1 MMLFV
6 LIFSLYG
13 WVNNLVAY
21 TTYKSVQ
28 TGPLRPIFTFVQ
40 IFLEGLFVFHL
51 LKNGDTRIH
60 YPVVSIFFVFL
71 FILFFAGA
79 FDVDRGLTKN
89 ETGLFA
95 NLCLVTMVLIR
106 KHSSKISPLLIPFGA
121 LLAMPSTITVFGF
134 LPFYQRKRLI
144 FFSVFSVLIITSMLV
159 RPDFIQTVF
168 TSKISLIIDP
178 PMSDQFGGRYWS
190 NLFHILMLLE
200 KPFFGW
206 GLESLNH
213 YREVNYNVPSF
224 DHGGSDILMIL
235 ANFGVLGSL
244 ILLVLF
250 FLVIRS
256 QFRDKLELDY
266 IGVLVSLLL
275 LFKGVGF
282 FTTSGSLSL
291 IILMCFSSKVDKLFY
306 NANKYR

>member
-95 NLCLVTMVLIR
+95 NLCLITMVLIR
-106 KHSSKISPLLIPFGA
+106 KHSSKISPLLIPFSA
-121 LLAMPSTITVFGF
+121 LLAMPRHNNGFWLFTI
-134 LPFYQRKRLI
+134 LPKKKINF
-144 FFSVFSVLIITSMLV
+144 FFSIF
-159 RPDFIQTVF
+159 
-168 TSKISLIIDP
+168 
-178 PMSDQFGGRYWS
+178 
-190 NLFHILMLLE
+190 
-200 KPFFGW
+200 
-206 GLESLNH
+206 
-213 YREVNYNVPSF
+213 SF
-224 DHGGSDILMIL
+224 DYYLN
-235 ANFGVLGSL
+235 A
-244 ILLVLF
+244 
-250 FLVIRS
+250 S
-256 QFRDKLELDY
+256 QTRFHPNCFY
-266 IGVLVSLLL
+266 
-275 LFKGVGF
+275 FK
-282 FTTSGSLSL
+282 
-291 IILMCFSSKVDKLFY
+291 
-306 NANKYR
+306 N